1 MRPRISWLAVGAIGT
16 LLVLSPVARGQE
28 EKVSPD
34 KAPKPVVEAVKAR
47 FKDAALTAAGGE
59 TEKGKTVYEVT
70 LKDKGQSIDVTL
82 TPQGEIL
89 LIEREIT
96 RKDLPK
102 TVAKALAD
110 KYPKAVYKIVETITK
125 VEKKRETLA
134 YYEVLLV
141 TAGKQAL
148 EVQVSAEGKILNEEK
163 KGPGEEIK

>member
-1 MRPRISWLAVGAIGT
+1 MRPQITWLAVGSIGT

-28 EKVSPD
+28 AKVSLE
-34 KAPKPVVEAVKAR
+34 KAPKSVIEAVKVR
-47 FKDAALTAAGGE
+47 FKDAALTGASSE
-59 TEKGKTVYEVT
+59 TEESKTVYEVT
-70 LKDKGQSIDVTL
+70 IKDKGQNIDVTL
-82 TPQGEIL
+82 TPEGEIL

-102 TVAKALAD
+102 AVAKALAD
-110 KYPKAVYKIVETITK
+110 KYPKAVYKIVEEIIK

-163 KGPGEEIK
+163 KGSGQEEK